1 MSLAGERKPFP
12 LVQSPYREGAPRLSP
27 DGRWLA
33 YRSNESGRE
42 EVYVTTFPSPS
53 AKWQISTGGGAQPH
67 WRHDGKELYYVAA
80 DSRLMAVQVQGALTS
95 KAGFAADV
103 PQALFEMRLP
113 YVLMLDFDFYDVAAD
128 GRRFLIN
135 TSVDEV
141 RGTPLTVV
149 VNWAAEGK
157 K

>member
-1 MSLAGERKPFP
+1 M
-12 LVQSPYREGAPRLSP
+12 
-27 DGRWLA
+27 
-33 YRSNESGRE
+33 
-42 EVYVTTFPSPS
+42 
-53 AKWQISTGGGAQPH
+53 
-67 WRHDGKELYYVAA
+67 AA